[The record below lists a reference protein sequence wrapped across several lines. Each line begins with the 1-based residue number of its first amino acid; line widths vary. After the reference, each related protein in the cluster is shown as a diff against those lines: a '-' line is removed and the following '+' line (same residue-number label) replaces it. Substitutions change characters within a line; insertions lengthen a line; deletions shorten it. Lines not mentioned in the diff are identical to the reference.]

1 MPTCARMATGGQ
13 KLKTLP
19 GPPMGRT
26 AVFLGYHRHPVA
38 PETCRLNGTNY
49 RCLTEVQA
57 VGTAPRIDFNE
68 PDMGKTLSLSQFCLA
83 RRALQLTLS
92 RSSVFHQLNRV
103 AFADKARLD
112 DGAVERHSPVKLG
125 SHLRFRVLC

>member
-1 MPTCARMATGGQ
+1 MRPNGDGRAETQDSARAADGAH
-13 KLKTLP
+13 
-19 GPPMGRT
+19 RC
-26 AVFLGYHRHPVA
+26 VFGIPSAPVA